1 MRHILS
7 DRTFVNGSWFP
18 VASRYLVSSTS
29 SGFSLSGAAFD
40 SGLRGREGEGG
51 RRRTIEL
58 NKKGSLIVHS
68 ISNEYVMYRVL
79 IVHPNGRTSCNAI
92 ECPSVVPC
100 LSPAV
105 VEG

>member
-1 MRHILS
+1 MVPCGLEVFGELHKQRIL
-7 DRTFVNGSWFP
+7 
-18 VASRYLVSSTS
+18 LV
-29 SGFSLSGAAFD
+29 GCR
-40 SGLRGREGEGG
+40 LRLRAKGEGRGGG

-68 ISNEYVMYRVL
+68 ISSEYVMYRVL